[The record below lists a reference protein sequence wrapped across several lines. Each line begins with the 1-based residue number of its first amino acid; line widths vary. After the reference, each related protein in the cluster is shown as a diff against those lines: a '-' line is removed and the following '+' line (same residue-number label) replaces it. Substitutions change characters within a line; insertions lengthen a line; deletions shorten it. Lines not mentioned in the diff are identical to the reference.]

1 MERRQ
6 YHIGCRPGDVARYV
20 LLPGDPARVSIIS
33 KLWDGFQEVASHR
46 EYCTHTGVYKGASIS
61 AVSTGIGSPSAG
73 IAVEELARIGADTMI
88 RVGSCGAIQP
98 DIKCGDIVISTGA
111 VRFEG
116 TSKQYICA
124 EYPAVAN
131 YEVVLAL
138 IDAAELFGHRYHV
151 GITAS
156 TDSFYCGQGR
166 AGFRGY
172 KSSMTDTLVPDLQK
186 ARVLNLEM
194 ETAAIF
200 TLANLFG
207 LRAGAICAVFAERM
221 GGVFDAKGE
230 KDAAQVASEAVKI
243 LSEWDVRKE
252 RQGRKYWHPSLR

>member
-6 YHIGCRPGDVARYV
+6 YHIDCCQGDVARYV
-20 LLPGDPARVSIIS
+20 LLPGDLARVSIIS
-33 KLWDGFQEVASHR
+33 KLWDSFQEVARHR
-46 EYCTHTGVYKGASIS
+46 EYHTNTGMYKGVPIS

-73 IAVEELARIGADTMI
+73 IAVEELARIGVDTMI
-88 RVGSCGAIQP
+88 RVGSCGTIQSH
-98 DIKCGDIVISTGA
+98 IKCGDLVISTGA
-111 VRFEG
+111 VRLEG
-116 TSKQYICA
+116 TSKQYVRP
-124 EYPAVAN
+124 EYPAVAS

-138 IDAAELFGHRYHV
+138 MEAAEFLGCQYHV

-156 TDSFYCGQGR
+156 MDSFYCGQGR

-172 KSSMTDTLVPDLQK
+172 KSSMTDNLVSDLQR

-194 ETAAIF
+194 ETATIL

-207 LRAGAICAVFAERM
+207 LRAGAICAVFAVDPDKFEM
-221 GGVFDAKGE
+221 QGE

-252 RQGRKYWHPSLR
+252 SQGKKYWHPSLR